1 MKRKELLMRTDS
13 KSASNL
19 FLGRE
24 VIKMDLNDLIEQV
37 ACELY
42 TKNGKVEGRDLEN
55 WLEAEWIVK
64 NRYKS
69 AADLVDFPEVN

>member
-1 MKRKELLMRTDS
+1 MRTDS
-13 KSASNL
+13 KSASKRL
-19 FLGRE
+19 HGRE
-24 VIKMDLNDLIEQV
+24 LIRMNLHDLIAQT

-69 AADLVDFPEVN
+69 AEDLVDFPEAN

>member
-24 VIKMDLNDLIEQV
+24 VIKMDLNDLIDQV

>member
-1 MKRKELLMRTDS
+1 M
-13 KSASNL
+13 NL
-19 FLGRE
+19 H
-24 VIKMDLNDLIEQV
+24 DLIAQI

-69 AADLVDFPEVN
+69 AEDLVDFPEAH